1 MSITK
6 ELDNLE
12 DRALWHWRDS
22 MRVVRF
28 FNFDARLSLLVILVL
43 LRPFWVITWVIVVAM
58 MGVFYIMECYG
69 LTFRAALR
77 AIRVWMV
84 GPDRAA
90 WPFYRTRRMRD
101 FGAT

>member
-1 MSITK
+1 MSVTK

-28 FNFDARLSLLVILVL
+28 FNFDARLSLLVPILLLYPRISTLVL
-43 LRPFWVITWVIVVAM
+43 TVVMIA
-58 MGVFYIMECYG
+58 VFYTLERYG
-69 LTFRAALR
+69 LTFPAALR